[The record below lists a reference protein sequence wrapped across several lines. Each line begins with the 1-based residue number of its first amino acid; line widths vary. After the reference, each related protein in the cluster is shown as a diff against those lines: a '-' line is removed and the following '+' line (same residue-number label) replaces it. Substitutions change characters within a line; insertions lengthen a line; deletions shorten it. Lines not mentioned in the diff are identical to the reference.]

1 MNEEMTKEDLIKRI
15 ENLESELKKSK
26 ESSDFWFKKSQ
37 ETENKLNALRSI
49 ISGTLTILE
58 Q

>member
-15 ENLESELKKSK
+15 EYLESELKKSK
-26 ESSDFWFKKSQ
+26 ESFDFWFKKSQ
-37 ETENKLNALRSI
+37 ETENKLNALLSI
-49 ISGTLTILE
+49 ISGILTILE

>member
-1 MNEEMTKEDLIKRI
+1 MTKEDLIKRI
-15 ENLESELKKSK
+15 EYLESELKKFK

-37 ETENKLNALRSI
+37 ETENKLKALRSI

>member
-1 MNEEMTKEDLIKRI
+1 MNEEMTKDDLIKKI
-15 ENLESELKKSK
+15 KYLESELKKSK

>member
-1 MNEEMTKEDLIKRI
+1 MKEEMTKEDLIKRI
-15 ENLESELKKSK
+15 EYLESELKKSK
-26 ESSDFWFKKSQ
+26 ESSDFWFNKSK
-37 ETENKLNALRSI
+37 ETGDKLNALRSI

>member
-15 ENLESELKKSK
+15 EYLESELKKSK